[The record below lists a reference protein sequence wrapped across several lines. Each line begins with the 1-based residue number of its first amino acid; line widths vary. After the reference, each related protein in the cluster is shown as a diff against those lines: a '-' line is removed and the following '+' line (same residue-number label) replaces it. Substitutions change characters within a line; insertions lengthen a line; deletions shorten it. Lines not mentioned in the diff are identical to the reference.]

1 VEQLDVS
8 LERTREAIKTKLRGT
23 YTVAKRTCEMH
34 MFICI
39 SEHTRSYRYDK
50 IEVNSENI
58 YHNDVYRRASSQDSP
73 PRVLQD
79 KSTKFMV
86 LNLYVK
92 TISSIPTTTTKIR
105 NQLTRYGM
113 VQREKDKYL
122 QSINTLHTFR

>member
-1 VEQLDVS
+1 
-8 LERTREAIKTKLRGT
+8 
-23 YTVAKRTCEMH
+23 

-86 LNLYVK
+86 FNFYVK
-92 TISSIPTTTTKIR
+92 TISSIPTTATKIR

-113 VQREKDKYL
+113 VRREKDKYL
-122 QSINTLHTFR
+122 RSINAFR